1 MFRFPVCDLKL
12 GDVFPV
18 KATFLNADGRGRHL
32 VGFFAEQNGQAQDI
46 RVLFPDV
53 CSETLRA
60 NVSSVFLGNR
70 LSGKTPSFFVV
81 ENGYALN
88 AGAEWFD
95 DACAGKNGQWRFVA
109 QPSKDG
115 LVPVLHQ
122 GEIVWKNADGT
133 IKEPAVAGKAVL
145 LWQTNDGRV
154 CRVKGRLSHNAAL
167 TTIDGSDAGVDL
179 DVDGKA
185 AFRLHIGEKNFAAL
199 VRNRIGFGVDF
210 DGLTQID
217 ALTVEIPDDFDDTL
231 NAGDANGLAVEA
243 AGSRL
248 TLKGTADAGVYA
260 SALWGVKVETDAQKP
275 SKCAVKLTFQTPNGT
290 IVKTNEI
297 EIQNE
302 AERIASALELPA
314 SLPNVA
320 AGKPFV
326 FTPPVLDK
334 DDDLPAFLTR
344 AEPVKA
350 IGRTVL
356 ITGATSKTGK
366 EAAYALAARGWDVL
380 LQCKTASAEITHS
393 VDDLNR
399 KFGGKAAYIR
409 ADFTDE
415 AERAGLIRT
424 LSETY
429 GTLDAV
435 VNAAG
440 LPVGTLHDAF
450 APVETAVVLAQELA
464 RQLPK
469 GKTGAFVQIIR
480 PASGFN
486 GILAQ
491 KALET
496 FVDEFQVQNVRLV
509 CAVEEK
515 NCIETVVSGLDSVF
529 ADSLNKAK

>member
-1 MFRFPVCDLKL
+1 
-12 GDVFPV
+12 
-18 KATFLNADGRGRHL
+18 
-32 VGFFAEQNGQAQDI
+32 
-46 RVLFPDV
+46 
-53 CSETLRA
+53 
-60 NVSSVFLGNR
+60 
-70 LSGKTPSFFVV
+70 
-81 ENGYALN
+81 
-88 AGAEWFD
+88 
-95 DACAGKNGQWRFVA
+95 
-109 QPSKDG
+109 
-115 LVPVLHQ
+115 
-122 GEIVWKNADGT
+122 
-133 IKEPAVAGKAVL
+133 
-145 LWQTNDGRV
+145 
-154 CRVKGRLSHNAAL
+154 
-167 TTIDGSDAGVDL
+167 
-179 DVDGKA
+179 
-185 AFRLHIGEKNFAAL
+185 
-199 VRNRIGFGVDF
+199 
-210 DGLTQID
+210 
-217 ALTVEIPDDFDDTL
+217 
-231 NAGDANGLAVEA
+231 
-243 AGSRL
+243 
-248 TLKGTADAGVYA
+248 
-260 SALWGVKVETDAQKP
+260 
-275 SKCAVKLTFQTPNGT
+275 
-290 IVKTNEI
+290 
-297 EIQNE
+297 
-302 AERIASALELPA
+302 
-314 SLPNVA
+314 
-320 AGKPFV
+320 
-326 FTPPVLDK
+326 
-334 DDDLPAFLTR
+334 
-344 AEPVKA
+344 
-350 IGRTVL
+350 
-356 ITGATSKTGK
+356 K